1 MKMVQAL
8 NLRQKN
14 IKSSHCNSDA
24 YILVIGDIIAT
35 NGDENADIAFKN
47 CAAFTK
53 SITHKWWTYW
63 YCWKYW
69 HYNAYAQFDWI

>member
-1 MKMVQAL
+1 MVQAL

-14 IKSSHCNSDA
+14 IKSSHYNSDA

-53 SITHKWWTYW
+53 SITHK
-63 YCWKYW
+63 
-69 HYNAYAQFDWI
+69 